1 MKTLNIFAFLFFVTF
16 VKTTK
21 KVSTYEDIVQSFVQI
36 KQDLEVDSSAKV
48 NEILESFSESN
59 KQLKEFQSAV
69 ESTCNHLEES
79 HTAFQ
84 ENNQKKLKAL
94 AEDLENLTNQSNDLQ
109 KDIETNLV
117 NQEEENKKIE
127 ESQNVIKNAKDELT
141 KKELELVETIKVL
154 HRLRNVAQDELAGST
169 KLETKMNDFSVVNE
183 HGVSFIQKSNLKE
196 ELKNI
201 MGKSQTAEKSLISS
215 LILLASSDDGHYA
228 DPAAVQKILDVLDR
242 ILKSNEDRRAELQT
256 EFESNISSH
265 SELISASEE
274 LLQSLKDSAMK
285 NQHQLETNNRLKLM
299 YEDDVTQ
306 HTTAGERRQ
315 KRFDFQQGIC
325 DKHKE
330 TATRSLEKY
339 ERTVE
344 KLNEFRNDLP

>member
-1 MKTLNIFAFLFFVTF
+1 LNIFAFLFFVTF

-48 NEILESFSESN
+48 SEIFESFTESN
-59 KQLKEFQSAV
+59 KQLQEFQSAV
-69 ESTCNHLEES
+69 ESTCSHLEES
-79 HTAFQ
+79 NNAFS

-94 AEDLENLTNQSNDLQ
+94 AEDLENLTNQSNALQ
-109 KDIETNLV
+109 NDIDSNLT
-117 NQEEENKKIE
+117 NQEEENKKIQ
-127 ESQNVIKNAKDELT
+127 ESQNAIKNAKDELHQ
-141 KKELELVETIKVL
+141 KEMELVETIQVL
-154 HRLRNVAQDELAGST
+154 HRLRNLAQDELAGNT
-169 KLETKMNDFSVVNE
+169 KLETKMKDFSVVNE

-201 MGKSQTAEKSLISS
+201 VGKAQTAEKSLISS

-242 ILKSNEDRRAELQT
+242 ILKSNEDRKAELQT
-256 EFESNISSH
+256 EFENNVSSH
-265 SELISASEE
+265 SALISASEE
-274 LLQSLKDSAMK
+274 LLQNLKENAMK
-285 NQHQLETNNRLKLM
+285 NQNQLESNSRLKLM
-299 YEDDVTQ
+299 YEDDITQ

-315 KRFDFQQGIC
+315 KRFDFQKGIC
-325 DKHKE
+325 DKHRE
-330 TATRSLEKY
+330 NAARNVEKY

-344 KLNEFRNDLP
+344 KLNELRSDLP